1 MAWGEEPSEPIR
13 AAGREQRV
21 EDCVCHLLLYYEG
34 ESLRELSICCQT
46 NCQIGE
52 LLRAPRFYYMENG
65 TCVLGLG
72 VLFGCGDCFV
82 CLEEGKREMKWIGA
96 PFQEQKVVG

>member
-1 MAWGEEPSEPIR
+1 MWHGVRSPLSPL
-13 AAGREQRV
+13 GREQRV

-34 ESLRELSICCQT
+34 ESLQELSICCQT

-52 LLRAPRFYYMENG
+52 LLRVLWFYYMENG
-65 TCVLGLG
+65 TCALGLG

-82 CLEEGKREMKWIGA
+82 CLEKEGKGN
-96 PFQEQKVVG
+96 

>member
-13 AAGREQRV
+13 VAGRERRV
-21 EDCVCHLLLYYEG
+21 EDCVCHLPLYYEG

-52 LLRAPRFYYMENG
+52 LLRAPWFYYMENG

-72 VLFGCGDCFV
+72 GFV
-82 CLEEGKREMKWIGA
+82 CLWGLFCLFGRGEKGK
-96 PFQEQKVVG
+96 